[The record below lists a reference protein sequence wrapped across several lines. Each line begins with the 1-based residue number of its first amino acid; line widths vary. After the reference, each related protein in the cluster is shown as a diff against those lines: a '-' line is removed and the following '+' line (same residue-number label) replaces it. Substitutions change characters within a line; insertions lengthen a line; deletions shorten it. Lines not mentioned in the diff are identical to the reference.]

1 MRYNE
6 ILSKVSEETGLPIDI
21 INKTY
26 KAYWDFIKQTIQG
39 MPLKEENIKED
50 EFLKLRTSF
59 NVPSL
64 GKLCVTWDRLM
75 RCKNRFRII
84 KRLRE
89 DVQQRM
95 V

>member
-26 KAYWDFIKQTIQG
+26 KAYWDFIKQTIQS

-50 EFLKLRTSF
+50 EFLKLRPSF

-64 GKLCVTWDRLM
+64 GKLSCTYDRFLG
-75 RCKNRFRII
+75 I
-84 KRLRE
+84 KRRYDLIKKVKE
-89 DVQQRM
+89 KC
-95 V
+95 

>member
-50 EFLKLRTSF
+50 EFLKLRASF

-64 GKLCVTWDRLM
+64 GKLSCTYDRFLG
-75 RCKNRFRII
+75 I
-84 KRLRE
+84 KRRYDLIKKVKE
-89 DVQQRM
+89 KC
-95 V
+95 

>member
-1 MRYNE
+1 MRYSE

-50 EFLKLRTSF
+50 EFSKLRTSF

-64 GKLCVTWDRLM
+64 GKLSCTLDRFLG
-75 RCKNRFRII
+75 I
-84 KRLRE
+84 KRRYDLIKKVKE
-89 DVQQRM
+89 KC
-95 V
+95 

>member
-26 KAYWDFIKQTIQG
+26 KAYWDFIKQTIQS

-50 EFLKLRTSF
+50 EFLKLRPNF

-64 GKLCVTWDRLM
+64 GKLSCTYDRFLG
-75 RCKNRFRII
+75 I
-84 KRLRE
+84 KRRYDLIKKVKE
-89 DVQQRM
+89 KC
-95 V
+95 